1 MLAFVSVNVLISKPH
16 HFESCLD
23 LRKTTYRLLYFDLTE
38 ARRGGGKIHR
48 WPFSC
53 KCEDDECTSKY
64 MACYVK
70 RLILFGFLDKQE
82 ARGLQVITM
91 QKSVGVKSGY
101 AE

>member
-1 MLAFVSVNVLISKPH
+1 M
-16 HFESCLD
+16 
-23 LRKTTYRLLYFDLTE
+23 RKTTYRLLYFDLTE

-82 ARGLQVITM
+82 ALARGASSDITM